1 MYIQLEEDDLIEIA
15 NKIASWGNTDG
26 SSFYYSPLEI
36 EVKFMV
42 DVSSHVV
49 GDYESGYSETIIDN
63 VNFNV
68 KPIET
73 EGVVVEY
80 DHKMLEKLIE
90 NYLWDR

>member
-1 MYIQLEEDDLIEIA
+1 MYIQLEEEDLQEIA
-15 NKIASWGNTDG
+15 NEIASWGNTDG

-36 EVKFMV
+36 EIKFMV

-49 GDYESGYSETIIDN
+49 GDYESGYSERIIDN

-80 DHKMLEKLIE
+80 DKKMLDKLIE
-90 NYLWDR
+90 ECLWNR